1 MTKKLQTCT
10 AVEINDKLA
19 ALSQSQQSNFLSHV
33 IISIIL
39 QASFLLQCG
48 VYTVKYTNVY
58 LKPLEVNRVLIIALN
73 YPGSEFHSA
82 A

>member
-1 MTKKLQTCT
+1 MTKILQTCT

-48 VYTVKYTNVY
+48 VYTVNYTNVY
-58 LKPLEVNRVLIIALN
+58 LKPLEVNSFNHRT
-73 YPGSEFHSA
+73 
-82 A
+82 